1 MKYEHVVA
9 YVASAAWAI
18 LPSKLTEILSVL
30 AFRAAGHT
38 FTAAEIQAR
47 VGERSP
53 GASRSASRG
62 IAIVPIRGVIAHRM
76 GSLDDSSGGTSY
88 ERIATM
94 LHQVL
99 ADESVG
105 TIVLDCDTPGGTVA
119 GVSELAAEIF
129 AARRVKRIV
138 AVANS
143 VCASAG
149 FWLASQAHEVVAI
162 PSALVGSIGVFTVHA
177 SLEAA
182 LAKEGVKMTLVKFG
196 EFKVE
201 NNPFEDLTKAGLT
214 QLQRHVNQSGEQ
226 FVADVARGRGTT
238 PAFVRSHYGDGRVFS
253 AKDAQTAGLVDRIA
267 TLDDVLAQTAAAP
280 DARPRAITDERVRAQ
295 MSQHKLEVDL
305 LTLQIQA
312 VASGSLTG
320 GARQQYDELKLQLD
334 IACL

>member
-1 MKYEHVVA
+1 MKYEHIIN
-9 YVASAAWAI
+9 YVASTPWAI
-18 LPSKLTEILSVL
+18 LPAKMTEILSVL

-38 FTAAEIQAR
+38 FTTAEIQAR
-47 VGERSP
+47 IGEQSP
-53 GASRSASRG
+53 GARRSASRG
-62 IAIVPIRGVIAHRM
+62 IAVVPIRGVIAHRM
-76 GSLDDSSGGTSY
+76 GSMDDSSGGTSY
-88 ERIATM
+88 ERIGKM

-99 ADESVG
+99 ADDSVG

-129 AARRVKRIV
+129 AARRVKQIV

-149 FWLASQAHEVVAI
+149 YWLASQAHEVVAI

-182 LAKEGVKMTLVKFG
+182 LDKEGIKMTLVKYG

-201 NNPFEDLTKAGLT
+201 NNPFQDLTADGLA
-214 QLQRHVNQSGEQ
+214 QLQRRVDEGGRT

-238 PAFVRSHYGDGRVFS
+238 PALVRKNYGDGRVFTGR
-253 AKDAQTAGLVDRIA
+253 DAVAAGLVDRIS

-280 DARPRAITDERVRAQ
+280 DARPRALTDERVRAQ
-295 MSQHKLEVDL
+295 MSQPALEL
-305 LTLQIQA
+305 EILKLQIQA
-312 VASGSLTG
+312 AAPG
-320 GARQQYDELKLQLD
+320 
-334 IACL
+334 